1 VPWQIGI
8 KKSERVRRFDDADSG
23 RALLVHDPIA

>member
-8 KKSERVRRFDDADSG
+8 KKTQRLRRFDDAHSG
-23 RALLVHDPIA
+23 GALLVHDLCA